1 MAMRKQIKFDWI
13 FVAVILIFALSCGI
27 YYNGHRP
34 EREAITVTSA
44 GKQEESAPEESD
56 DPAPGI
62 LEGERINVNTA
73 SAEDLDRL
81 PGIGEVRAA
90 AIVAW
95 REAYGPFET
104 VEELLE
110 VDGIGEGILDGLRD
124 YVTVGD

>member
-1 MAMRKQIKFDWI
+1 MEITLDT
-13 FVAVILIFALSCGI
+13 AV
-27 YYNGHRP
+27 
-34 EREAITVTSA
+34 SA
-44 GKQEESAPEESD
+44 F
-56 DPAPGI
+56 
-62 LEGERINVNTA
+62 
-73 SAEDLDRL
+73 

>member
-1 MAMRKQIKFDWI
+1 MRKQIKFDWI
-13 FVAVILIFALSCGI
+13 FVGVILIFALSCGI
-27 YYNGHRP
+27 YYGEHRP

-44 GKQEESAPEESD
+44 GKQEEPAPEESD

-73 SAEDLDRL
+73 PAEDLDRL